1 MVEKVVNVKNKLGVH
16 ARPAALLVRMAAKFS
31 SDIFLIKNG
40 QEINGKSI
48 MSVMALAAEFGSA
61 ITIRAEGTDEN
72 QALHKIVELFN
83 NRFEED

>member
-1 MVEKVVNVKNKLGVH
+1 MVEKVVIVKNKLGVH
-16 ARPAALLVRMAAKFS
+16 ARPAALFVRMAAKFS

-48 MSVMALAAEFGSA
+48 MSVMALAAEYGCE
-61 ITIRAEGTDEN
+61 ITIRAQGKDEN
-72 QALHKIVELFN
+72 QAVDKLVDLFN